1 MTWLRD
7 EIKEVHT
14 QYKAFTNKEIVA
26 DISLNIG
33 LRGINVTL
41 KGTNN

>member
-1 MTWLRD
+1 MAWLRD

-14 QYKAFTNKEIVA
+14 QYKAFIDKEIVA

-41 KGTNN
+41 NGTND